1 MRQKRLR
8 YVSTNTRLIPGVF
21 VCVGK
26 NLDKYTSGQREQ
38 TVNLPAHPSQVRILP
53 YPPVNWMHS
62 NVIGSV
68 PACKVGALVAL
79 EVQVLLHP
87 PILPL

>member
-38 TVNLPAHPSQVRILP
+38 TVNLPAQPSQVRILP
-53 YPPVNWMHS
+53 PPPLS
-62 NVIGSV
+62 YE
-68 PACKVGALVAL
+68 VAREL
-79 EVQVLLHP
+79 GFAGIV
-87 PILPL
+87 